1 MKENKFG
8 AKFTQEERKL
18 IAELYPTHS
27 KKQISKII
35 GKELTSGALQ
45 KIKKAFGITTKP
57 YDEGK
62 KIIQEHREEI
72 KRLAEEGWNNEDIC
86 KKLNIPLKTKFLFY
100 KHIEG
105 FSCGSYRKGSPEVQA
120 EMVNDYVN
128 NLLSVYDLEK
138 KYEIDTH
145 GVQDILKK
153 HGVLRNFRETHRL
166 KREAGL
172 GIYKNSKKRKYA
184 RLINGNFTRGLRRE
198 IRQKFDNKCLICGA
212 EKSFNNRKLDVHHI
226 YPYKLCLKN
235 EVENLVPLCKNCHK
249 NVHKKMS
256 VKGTLLPQVRE
267 IYNQDKTKLIDWFI
281 DSFIGK

>member
-27 KKQISKII
+27 KKQISEII
-35 GKELTSGALQ
+35 GKELTCGALQ

-62 KIIQEHREEI
+62 KIIQEHGEEI

-153 HGVLRNFRETHRL
+153 HGVLRNFRETRKL
-166 KREAGL
+166 KRGVKVNRIKDNAHVPFTNAL
-172 GIYKNSKKRKYA
+172 KDLVRA
-184 RLINGNFTRGLRRE
+184 RYGNTC
-198 IRQKFDNKCLICGA
+198 QICGIKK
-212 EKSFNNRKLDVHHI
+212 ESNDKNLDVHHI
-226 YPYKLCLKN
+226 YPYRLCRKN
-235 EVENLVPLCKNCHK
+235 EFDNLIPLCRECHK
-249 NVHKKMS
+249 YVHTKMHPKNGLIGQIEHIYS
-256 VKGTLLPQVRE
+256 IDVAQLP
-267 IYNQDKTKLIDWFI
+267 NWFI
-281 DSFIGK
+281 NTFRQEQLSNNLYM